1 VEAVVMTV
9 SRRQLAREALA
20 EVLYALEPQKAHW
33 YQLKAPIA
41 NEACNDRFQALFP
54 YLGTLLSLSAEF
66 MHFVLETSGLIRWL
80 DKKKGVTCI
89 TLVSWDHFKHEFKLH
104 VEFTTFQFG
113 NKRNPFIRVGSW
125 DCYHPPVTP
134 NDIWSM
140 KKVQYRVPMLR
151 IATISMRFAS
161 KVGKFYTNDVEV
173 VKEETSEDEININDA
188 SHKEGE
194 DVNEEVEKKASLPSD
209 LFQYMELSEQ
219 DFPLLHSLGINRES
233 QINGLIQ
240 EIVKLRSEGGM
251 IKYTQK
257 NNRMGFLLPAPS
269 LRCTGRYKAEFS
281 KGSQFVAAAVELI
294 SDSAKCTEAEA
305 AECMLEALFKSYE
318 ESFMAVAKSNGIC
331 VPVGKKMDAVAVEAM
346 LAECRLGK
354 DASRALFRHL
364 RQFLGKSYFESEH
377 KRREAFSGK
386 DFPPTVKTIELPDK
400 TLVEFWYKLPHLLIQ
415 HQINTMINYLG
426 LDGITRLDICVGGD
440 HGGGKFRMSLKLLF
454 RFNGRESISRL
465 YQIASVSHPQDNSQL
480 LKDTVLEPI
489 GESLKLIVDG
499 GRFIVKKDN
508 TSNTLECYFDS
519 TVNIISVYCFKI
531 MYYVI

>member
-1 VEAVVMTV
+1 
-9 SRRQLAREALA
+9 
-20 EVLYALEPQKAHW
+20 
-33 YQLKAPIA
+33 
-41 NEACNDRFQALFP
+41 
-54 YLGTLLSLSAEF
+54 
-66 MHFVLETSGLIRWL
+66 
-80 DKKKGVTCI
+80 
-89 TLVSWDHFKHEFKLH
+89 
-104 VEFTTFQFG
+104 
-113 NKRNPFIRVGSW
+113 
-125 DCYHPPVTP
+125 
-134 NDIWSM
+134 
-140 KKVQYRVPMLR
+140 
-151 IATISMRFAS
+151 
-161 KVGKFYTNDVEV
+161 
-173 VKEETSEDEININDA
+173 
-188 SHKEGE
+188 
-194 DVNEEVEKKASLPSD
+194 
-209 LFQYMELSEQ
+209 MELSEQ

-269 LRCTGRYKAEFS
+269 LRCTGRYKTEFS